1 MKILIVN
8 KFFYNRGG
16 DCVCAISLEQMLRE
30 QGHETAVFAMQYA
43 ENFQTPYNGY
53 FAPEVSFSGGV
64 GGKLKAAARIFG
76 GAGVKDAFS
85 RLLKDFHPDVVHFNN
100 IHSYLSP
107 VIVKM
112 AKDFGAKTVWTLHDY
127 KLVCPSYSCLSQ
139 GKVCEDCI
147 GGNVHGVV
155 DKRCMKGSRAASLLA
170 YWEARYWN
178 RDKLAAYTDTFVCPS
193 SFMAKK
199 MEQGG
204 FPSQKLHVVCNFM
217 DPAKIE
223 GYSVVK
229 ERKPYYI
236 YVGRLSE
243 EKGVRTLLEV
253 ASQLPYTLKIAGGGP
268 LADELKAKYAGCENI
283 EFLGHL
289 NAGQVRQYLS
299 EARFSVMP
307 SECYENNPLSV
318 IESLCFGTPVV
329 GARIGGIPELISPS
343 TGFLFRSGDFDSL
356 KKTIK
361 TAMSVEFDNS
371 SISKCSMERFSD
383 KSFLDNILNVY
394 VK

>member
-8 KFFYNRGG
+8 KFYYNRGG

-64 GGKLKAAARIFG
+64 GSKLKAAARIFG
-76 GAGVKDAFS
+76 GAGVKAAFS
-85 RLLKDFHPDVVHFNN
+85 RLLKDFQPDVVHFNN

-107 VIVKM
+107 AIVKM

-139 GKVCEDCI
+139 GKICEECI
-147 GGNVHGVV
+147 GGNVHAVV

-178 RDKLAAYTDTFVCPS
+178 RDKLAAYTDAFVCPS

-223 GYSVVK
+223 GYYLC
-229 ERKPYYI
+229 RTP
-236 YVGRLSE
+236 VGRKRCEHVIGSCCTTSVYIE
-243 EKGVRTLLEV
+243 NCGWRASCRRTEK
-253 ASQLPYTLKIAGGGP
+253 
-268 LADELKAKYAGCENI
+268 
-283 EFLGHL
+283 
-289 NAGQVRQYLS
+289 
-299 EARFSVMP
+299 
-307 SECYENNPLSV
+307 
-318 IESLCFGTPVV
+318 
-329 GARIGGIPELISPS
+329 
-343 TGFLFRSGDFDSL
+343 
-356 KKTIK
+356 
-361 TAMSVEFDNS
+361 
-371 SISKCSMERFSD
+371 
-383 KSFLDNILNVY
+383 
-394 VK
+394 

>member
-1 MKILIVN
+1 MVTLHR
-8 KFFYNRGG
+8 KFPFR
-16 DCVCAISLEQMLRE
+16 
-30 QGHETAVFAMQYA
+30 
-43 ENFQTPYNGY
+43 
-53 FAPEVSFSGGV
+53 V

-85 RLLKDFHPDVVHFNN
+85 RLLKDFRPDVVHFNN

-107 VIVKM
+107 AIVKM

-139 GKVCEDCI
+139 GKICEECI
-147 GGNVHGVV
+147 GGNVHAVV

-178 RDKLAAYTDTFVCPS
+178 RDKLAAYTDAFVCPS
-193 SFMAKK
+193 NFMAKK

-204 FPSQKLHVVCNFM
+204 FPPQKLHVVCNFM

-243 EKGVRTLLEV
+243 EKGVGTLLKV

-299 EARFSVMP
+299 EAKFSVIP
-307 SECYENNPLSV
+307 SEWYENNPLSV

-329 GARIGGIPELISPS
+329 GARIGGIPELVSPS
-343 TGFLFRSGDFDSL
+343 TGFLFRSGDSDSL
-356 KKTIK
+356 KKTLE
-361 TAMSVEFDNS
+361 TAWKSPFDYKLIAEK
-371 SISKCSMERFSD
+371 SIAQFDR
-383 KSFLDNILNVY
+383 NVY
-394 VK
+394 LQKIMDLYK

>member
-1 MKILIVN
+1 M
-8 KFFYNRGG
+8 
-16 DCVCAISLEQMLRE
+16 
-30 QGHETAVFAMQYA
+30 
-43 ENFQTPYNGY
+43 
-53 FAPEVSFSGGV
+53 
-64 GGKLKAAARIFG
+64 
-76 GAGVKDAFS
+76 
-85 RLLKDFHPDVVHFNN
+85 
-100 IHSYLSP
+100 
-107 VIVKM
+107 
-112 AKDFGAKTVWTLHDY
+112 
-127 KLVCPSYSCLSQ
+127 
-139 GKVCEDCI
+139 
-147 GGNVHGVV
+147 
-155 DKRCMKGSRAASLLA
+155 
-170 YWEARYWN
+170 
-178 RDKLAAYTDTFVCPS
+178 
-193 SFMAKK
+193 
-199 MEQGG
+199 
-204 FPSQKLHVVCNFM
+204 
-217 DPAKIE
+217 
-223 GYSVVK
+223 
-229 ERKPYYI
+229 
-236 YVGRLSE
+236 
-243 EKGVRTLLEV
+243 
-253 ASQLPYTLKIAGGGP
+253 KIAGGGP
-268 LADELKAKYAGCENI
+268 LADELKVKYAGCENI

>member
-76 GAGVKDAFS
+76 GAGVKAAFS

-155 DKRCMKGSRAASLLA
+155 DKRCMKGSRAASFLA

-178 RDKLAAYTDTFVCPS
+178 RDKLAAYTDAFVCPS

-253 ASQLPYTLKIAGGGP
+253 ASLHV
-268 LADELKAKYAGCENI
+268 ENCRWRTTCRRT
-283 EFLGHL
+283 E
-289 NAGQVRQYLS
+289 GQVCR
-299 EARFSVMP
+299 M
-307 SECYENNPLSV
+307 
-318 IESLCFGTPVV
+318 
-329 GARIGGIPELISPS
+329 
-343 TGFLFRSGDFDSL
+343 
-356 KKTIK
+356 
-361 TAMSVEFDNS
+361 
-371 SISKCSMERFSD
+371 
-383 KSFLDNILNVY
+383 
-394 VK
+394 